1 MRMVMRTSG
10 KKTFGVFEPPKH
22 KEEAAIKEE
31 LQKEAENESNEP
43 KPNENN
49 NYSEHASNKISEI
62 ESKKNEDQQE
72 SQGGHIASDVT

>member
-1 MRMVMRTSG
+1 MRTSG

-22 KEEAAIKEE
+22 KVEAAIKEE

-49 NYSEHASNKISEI
+49 ITVSTPATKVPKLNPKKMKTNKRVKAAISR
-62 ESKKNEDQQE
+62 
-72 SQGGHIASDVT
+72 AT

>member
-1 MRMVMRTSG
+1 MRTSG
-10 KKTFGVFEPPKH
+10 KKTLGVFEPPKH

-31 LQKEAENESNEP
+31 LQKEAENDEP

-49 NYSEHASNKISEI
+49 NYSEHASNISEI